1 MALAEAGLAGMQVS
15 VDASYPDHKT
25 GSTTAYF
32 MEICMTARP
41 IIFSAPMIRALT
53 FEMIYKNVDKVTA

>member
-1 MALAEAGLAGMQVS
+1 MQVS

-53 FEMIYKNVDKVTA
+53 FEVIRKNVDEVTA